1 MKEEKYEEQEVE
13 VGAISSKYS
22 KSPRLSVG
30 STGQQL
36 KQGGAWLV
44 FITPSEGRS
53 VDGALLLS
61 PGLRVPDGRAIE
73 PLR

>member
-1 MKEEKYEEQEVE
+1 MKESKYEEQEVE

-30 STGQQL
+30 STGQQF

-44 FITPSEGRS
+44 FITP
-53 VDGALLLS
+53 ALLLS